1 MNWIICSIIIYIVGI
16 YITYAILVWKSGLY
30 PSDAATCS
38 FIWPVFWPVFLL
50 FLVPFELIEIYIEK
64 KNKKRKTRV

>member
-16 YITYAILVWKSGLY
+16 YITYAILAWWGEPI
-30 PSDAATCS
+30 PSDAAICS